1 MNYEPDI
8 DCRGSILNGKKI
20 YRNQR
25 WTRWYYRGNLSPVRG
40 GLLNMKILSEM
51 LAVGLAVSLNMP
63 RKVEAVPIVIAP
75 LVCAKV
81 CVLLGTTIIGGVT
94 SYVWH
99 NRTAKKKYFAD
110 EKGNVRKMIDEPDA
124 FEEEQVINIY
134 GKELTQEQAEERCQR
149 ESDMHGLEFVR
160 VEQKSN
166 GSWRCIAK

>member
-1 MNYEPDI
+1 
-8 DCRGSILNGKKI
+8 
-20 YRNQR
+20 
-25 WTRWYYRGNLSPVRG
+25 
-40 GLLNMKILSEM
+40 MKIVPKII
-51 LAVGLAVSLNMP
+51 AAGIAVSLNVP

-75 LVCAKV
+75 LVCVKA
-81 CVLLGTTIIGGVT
+81 CVLLGTAVVGGVS

-99 NRTAKKKYFAD
+99 HRAERKKYFAD
-110 EKGNVRKMIDEPDA
+110 KSGNVRKMLEDPDT

-149 ESDMHGLEFVR
+149 ESNMHGLEFVR